1 MQEFQREYK
10 IFSSIHLNKVK
21 RLKKL
26 KKPIYNEEKRIY
38 KKYNINSNRF
48 NINSKEIQTYTAILQ
63 VGIVKELKQQGII
76 NEEEM
81 ILIIRQLKKKNKLEV
96 EFE

>member
-1 MQEFQREYK
+1 MKEYK
-10 IFSSIHLNKVK
+10 SFSSIPLNKVK

-26 KKPIYNEEKRIY
+26 KKPIYNEEKKIY

-48 NINSKEIQTYTAILQ
+48 NINNKEIQKYTAILQ

-76 NEEEM
+76 NDEEM
-81 ILIIRQLKKKNKLEV
+81 ILIIKQLKKKNKLEV

>member
-1 MQEFQREYK
+1 MENNQKEYK
-10 IFSSIHLNKVK
+10 TFSSIPLNKVK

-26 KKPIYNEEKRIY
+26 KKPIYNEEKKIY

-48 NINSKEIQTYTAILQ
+48 NINSKEIQTYTVILQ
-63 VGIVKELKQQGII
+63 VGIIKELKQQGII

-81 ILIIRQLKKKNKLEV
+81 ILIIKQLKKKNKLEV

>member
-1 MQEFQREYK
+1 MENNKKEYK
-10 IFSSIHLNKVK
+10 DFSSIPLNKVK

-26 KKPIYNEEKRIY
+26 KKPIYNEEKKIY

-48 NINSKEIQTYTAILQ
+48 NINSKEFQTYTAILQ
-63 VGIVKELKQQGII
+63 VGIIKELKEQGII

-81 ILIIRQLKKKNKLEV
+81 ILIIKQLKKKNKLEV

>member
-10 IFSSIHLNKVK
+10 IFSSIPLNKVK